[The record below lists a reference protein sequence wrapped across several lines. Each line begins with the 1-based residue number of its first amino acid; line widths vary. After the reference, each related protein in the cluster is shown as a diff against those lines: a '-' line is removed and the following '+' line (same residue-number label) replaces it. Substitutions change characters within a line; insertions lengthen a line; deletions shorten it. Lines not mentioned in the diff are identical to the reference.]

1 MNSAGVIA
9 LIAVLTAATAFG
21 LWRKRTDGRF
31 SASKRKPAA
40 TVSATDQVFTA
51 QDLGVELGT
60 SATLVQF
67 TSAFCQPCR
76 ATKRTLERVAEM
88 VDGVVYAEVDA
99 ESQLDLTRQFNVM
112 RTPTV
117 FIVDPTGAVA
127 HRAAGQPR
135 FADVVAALG
144 AVVPADSGLR
154 TTPPTDSGPQ
164 NSAQLNPTMGDPDLG
179 QAQAAS

>member
-9 LIAVLTAATAFG
+9 LVAVLVAATAFG

-31 SASKRKPAA
+31 AASKGLDTSTAAVARPA
-40 TVSATDQVFTA
+40 FTA
-51 QDLGVELGT
+51 HDLGVELGT
-60 SATLVQF
+60 AATLVQF

-76 ATKRTLERVAEM
+76 ATKRTLERVADM

-99 ESQLDLTRQFNVM
+99 ESQLELTRQFNVM

-117 FIVDPTGAVA
+117 FILEPTGAVA

-144 AVVPADSGLR
+144 AVVPPDSGLPVEGQPQKA
-154 TTPPTDSGPQ
+154 TTRDA
-164 NSAQLNPTMGDPDLG
+164 SAGDPDLG

>member
-9 LIAVLTAATAFG
+9 LVAVLAAATAFG

-31 SASKRKPAA
+31 SASKRPTSSTAKATGPA
-40 TVSATDQVFTA
+40 FTA

-60 SATLVQF
+60 AATLVQF

-76 ATKRTLERVAEM
+76 ATKRTLERVADM

-99 ESQLDLTRQFNVM
+99 ESKLDLTRQFNVM

-117 FIVDPTGAVA
+117 FILEPTGAIA

-135 FADVVAALG
+135 LADVVAALG
-144 AVVPADSGLR
+144 AVVPADSELPAGGQPQ
-154 TTPPTDSGPQ
+154 TSGEMNP
-164 NSAQLNPTMGDPDLG
+164 SAGDPDLG
-179 QAQAAS
+179 QAQAAP